1 MVKLQRVIGVLILG
15 AMGAVGSACA
25 AKVQAVTPTGAP
37 ALKAPEPPAR
47 VVVPAAERPTVPGP
61 PDEPVPATTGGTA
74 PGRGRETPP
83 VRTTPP
89 PPNTPPVETAPV
101 VAPPPVL
108 LTTSNSPE
116 FEKRV
121 RAQIQKAQT
130 DLGQVNP
137 RTLGA
142 DARAQYDSALGFIR
156 QAEDALK
163 VKNLVYAGQ
172 LADKAATMA
181 ALLKR

>member
-1 MVKLQRVIGVLILG
+1 MIGVVLLG
-15 AMGAVGSACA
+15 ATGAMGSACA
-25 AKVQAVTPTGAP
+25 AKVQAVTPTGTP

-47 VVVPAAERPTVPGP
+47 VVVPAADRPTVPDP
-61 PDEPVPATTGGTA
+61 PDEPVPAATGSA
-74 PGRGRETPP
+74 NPGRGRETPP

-89 PPNTPPVETAPV
+89 PPNTPVVDTPPV

-121 RAQIQKAQT
+121 RAQIQKAQS
-130 DLGQVNP
+130 DLSQVNA

-156 QAEDALK
+156 QADEALK
-163 VKNLVYAGQ
+163 VKNLIYAGQ

-181 ALLKR
+181 ALLRR